1 VRLTGFA
8 AIEFAEK
15 HNLPLRKHGDPVD
28 GPARDLSV
36 AEAEA
41 IADEDESLIYL
52 DVPDEEYHSAAP
64 TSFQPDR

>member
-1 VRLTGFA
+1 MRLTGFA

-15 HNLPLRKHGDPVD
+15 HNLRLKKHGDPVD
-28 GPARDLSV
+28 APAGGLTV

-52 DVPDEEYHSAAP
+52 DVPDREYYEGPP
-64 TSFQPDR
+64 TSFRPDR

>member
-1 VRLTGFA
+1 MRLTGFA

-15 HNLPLRKHGDPVD
+15 HNLTLKKHADAVD
-28 GPARDLSV
+28 SPAHDLTV

-41 IADEDESLIYL
+41 IADGDEGLIYL
-52 DVPDEEYHSAAP
+52 DVPQELYENATP

>member
-1 VRLTGFA
+1 MRLTGFA

-15 HNLPLRKHGDPVD
+15 HNQRLKKHNDPVD
-28 GPARDLSV
+28 GPVEGLTV

-41 IADEDESLIYL
+41 IADEDEGLIYL
-52 DVPDEEYHSAAP
+52 DVPEQEYYEAPP